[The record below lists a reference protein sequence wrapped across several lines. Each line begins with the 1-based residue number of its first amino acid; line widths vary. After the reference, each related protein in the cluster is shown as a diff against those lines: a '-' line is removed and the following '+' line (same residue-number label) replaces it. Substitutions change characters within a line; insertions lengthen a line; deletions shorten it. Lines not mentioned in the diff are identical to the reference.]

1 MIISKKFKKKER
13 LLESIVDII
22 APVQM
27 AQALSP
33 IDLTRKYILI
43 MSNSNLNTT
52 KKLWLIS
59 IKKY

>member
-52 KKLWLIS
+52 KKL
-59 IKKY
+59 